1 MQANVLAQYKPT
13 INVSLLLPEL
23 KRAEEMANDAIKYF
37 NSTRHIVLF
46 YEDLVKNHVVNHLP
60 I

>member
-46 YEDLVKNHVVNHLP
+46 YEDLVNNDVVNHLL

>member
-46 YEDLVKNHVVNHLP
+46 YEDLVDNDVVNHLL